1 MALFSINIHDHSIH
15 GSIRLANNEVYTI
28 KKCGSNCHKVG
39 LFLVTTWHNVDT
51 RETREGRPLLTV
63 ETEAN
68 GHSKS
73 TNPSFVG
80 SL

>member
-39 LFLVTTWHNVDT
+39 FSALDT
-51 RETREGRPLLTV
+51 MSTHRETR
-63 ETEAN
+63 
-68 GHSKS
+68 
-73 TNPSFVG
+73 
-80 SL
+80 